1 MEINHTIRKK
11 FIMVSIV
18 IGTLL
23 IGIQTFFFQ
32 EILKS
37 IHDSDVQYSE
47 GIIAQMNLAI
57 NKSFQNI
64 RSIAYQLSLG
74 SNIENYLL
82 PENDFALYQDHQYF
96 KQSINTMIL
105 CDEHILDI
113 ALYRA
118 DSRIMYHYLKDNAE
132 LNQVLAY
139 NRSYFEGEK
148 QIPSFRV
155 IYNEEKTISYI
166 VYVQPVKFL
175 SRATTYW
182 KEQIGCLLIFVDDN
196 LINDILAEHD
206 TDILSGVYLLDSQ
219 DVIVDGI
226 GKWIDDMEKKQLEIQ
241 PIADTGWKIGYSLND
256 HTLFQRYNT
265 LRYMVATSIMIAV
278 LLFFVL
284 FFVYNH
290 YIVRP
295 VSNLHRQIAFVMSG
309 GLNKRISVER
319 KDEIGSIAKVINM
332 MLDHQK
338 EISYRML
345 HTQQELYEAKLKER
359 ENELRILENQVNPH
373 FILNTLQCIC
383 GIATIYDAQEIID
396 TATAMGRIF
405 EYSLRAQESVTLRQE
420 LNIVL
425 EYLEIVD
432 IRFARRFLWD
442 VDIQEKLLD
451 IKMPKMIL
459 QPLVENAIYHGLEK
473 KEHGIVQIFCEEGA
487 GDLWI
492 HILDNGAGIEET
504 RLIELKKLLED
515 EREMQYISMKVKRI
529 GIANTCL
536 RIKNFFGDAYG
547 IEIDSTVE
555 SGTEVTV
562 HIPVEKV
569 QKESSF

>member
-37 IHDSDVQYSE
+37 IHDSDIQYSE

-118 DSRIMYHYLKDNAE
+118 DSRIMYHYLKDDTE

-139 NRSYFEGEK
+139 NRSYFEGEE
-148 QIPSFRV
+148 QTPSFRV
-155 IYNEEKTISYI
+155 IYNEEKTVSYI

-241 PIADTGWKIGYSLND
+241 PIAETGWKIGYSLND

-265 LRYMVATSIMIAV
+265 LRYMVATSIMIAA

-309 GLNKRISVER
+309 GLNKRIRVER
-319 KDEIGSIAKVINM
+319 KDEIGSIAKVINT

-504 RLIELKKLLED
+504 KLIELKKLLED

-536 RIKNFFGDAYG
+536 RIKNFFGVSA
-547 IEIDSTVE
+547 
-555 SGTEVTV
+555 
-562 HIPVEKV
+562 K
-569 QKESSF
+569 

>member
-37 IHDSDVQYSE
+37 IHDSDIQYSE

-118 DSRIMYHYLKDNAE
+118 DSRIMYHYLKDDTE

-139 NRSYFEGEK
+139 NRSYFEGEE
-148 QIPSFRV
+148 QTPSFRV
-155 IYNEEKTISYI
+155 IYNEEKTVSYI

-241 PIADTGWKIGYSLND
+241 PIAETGWKIGYSLND

-265 LRYMVATSIMIAV
+265 LRYMVATSIMIAA

-309 GLNKRISVER
+309 GLNKRIRVER
-319 KDEIGSIAKVINM
+319 KDEIGSIAKVINT

-504 RLIELKKLLED
+504 KLIELKKLLED

-569 QKESSF
+569 RKESSF

>member
-37 IHDSDVQYSE
+37 IHDSDIQYSE

-118 DSRIMYHYLKDNAE
+118 DSRIMYHYLKDDTE

-139 NRSYFEGEK
+139 NRSYFEGEE
-148 QIPSFRV
+148 QTPSFRV
-155 IYNEEKTISYI
+155 IYNEEKTVSYI

-241 PIADTGWKIGYSLND
+241 PIAETGWKIGYSLND

-265 LRYMVATSIMIAV
+265 LRYMVATSIMIAA

-309 GLNKRISVER
+309 GLNKRIRVER
-319 KDEIGSIAKVINM
+319 KDEIGSIAKVINT

-504 RLIELKKLLED
+504 KLIELKKLLED

-536 RIKNFFGDAYG
+536 RIKNFFG
-547 IEIDSTVE
+547 V
-555 SGTEVTV
+555 SG
-562 HIPVEKV
+562 K
-569 QKESSF
+569 

>member
-1 MEINHTIRKK
+1 
-11 FIMVSIV
+11 MVSIV

-37 IHDSDVQYSE
+37 INDSDVQYSE

-118 DSRIMYHYLKDNAE
+118 DSRIMYHYLKDDTE

-139 NRSYFEGEK
+139 NRSYFEGEE
-148 QIPSFRV
+148 QTPSFRV
-155 IYNEEKTISYI
+155 IYNEEKTVSYI

-206 TDILSGVYLLDSQ
+206 TDILSGVYLMDSQ

-241 PIADTGWKIGYSLND
+241 PIAETGWKIGYSLND

-265 LRYMVATSIMIAV
+265 LRYMVATSIMIAA

-309 GLNKRISVER
+309 GLNKRIRVER
-319 KDEIGSIAKVINM
+319 KDEIGSIAKVINT

-504 RLIELKKLLED
+504 KLIELKKLLED

-555 SGTEVTV
+555 KRNRSDGAHTCGKSTEG
-562 HIPVEKV
+562 E
-569 QKESSF
+569 

>member
-1 MEINHTIRKK
+1 
-11 FIMVSIV
+11 MVSIV

-37 IHDSDVQYSE
+37 IHDSDIQYSE

-118 DSRIMYHYLKDNAE
+118 DSRIMYHYLKDDTE

-139 NRSYFEGEK
+139 NRSYFEGEE
-148 QIPSFRV
+148 QTPSFRV
-155 IYNEEKTISYI
+155 IYNEEKTVSYI

-241 PIADTGWKIGYSLND
+241 PIAETGWKIGYSLND

-265 LRYMVATSIMIAV
+265 LRYMVATSIMIAA

-309 GLNKRISVER
+309 GLNKRIRVER
-319 KDEIGSIAKVINM
+319 KDEIGSIAKVINT

-504 RLIELKKLLED
+504 KLIELKKLLED

>member
-284 FFVYNH
+284 FLYTIIILCGR
-290 YIVRP
+290 YP
-295 VSNLHRQIAFVMSG
+295 TCIA
-309 GLNKRISVER
+309 R
-319 KDEIGSIAKVINM
+319 
-332 MLDHQK
+332 
-338 EISYRML
+338 
-345 HTQQELYEAKLKER
+345 
-359 ENELRILENQVNPH
+359 
-373 FILNTLQCIC
+373 
-383 GIATIYDAQEIID
+383 
-396 TATAMGRIF
+396 
-405 EYSLRAQESVTLRQE
+405 
-420 LNIVL
+420 
-425 EYLEIVD
+425 
-432 IRFARRFLWD
+432 
-442 VDIQEKLLD
+442 LL
-451 IKMPKMIL
+451 L
-459 QPLVENAIYHGLEK
+459 
-473 KEHGIVQIFCEEGA
+473 
-487 GDLWI
+487 
-492 HILDNGAGIEET
+492 
-504 RLIELKKLLED
+504 
-515 EREMQYISMKVKRI
+515 
-529 GIANTCL
+529 
-536 RIKNFFGDAYG
+536 
-547 IEIDSTVE
+547 
-555 SGTEVTV
+555 
-562 HIPVEKV
+562 
-569 QKESSF
+569 

>member
-1 MEINHTIRKK
+1 
-11 FIMVSIV
+11 MVSIV

-37 IHDSDVQYSE
+37 IHDSDIQYSE

-118 DSRIMYHYLKDNAE
+118 DSRIMYHYLKDDTE

-139 NRSYFEGEK
+139 NRSYFEGEE
-148 QIPSFRV
+148 QTPSFRV
-155 IYNEEKTISYI
+155 IYNEEKTVSYI

-182 KEQIGCLLIFVDDN
+182 KEQIGCLLIFVGDN

-241 PIADTGWKIGYSLND
+241 PIAETGWKIGYSLND

-265 LRYMVATSIMIAV
+265 LRYMVATSIMIAA

-309 GLNKRISVER
+309 GLNKRIRVER
-319 KDEIGSIAKVINM
+319 KDEIGSIAKVINT

-504 RLIELKKLLED
+504 KLIELKKLLED

-569 QKESSF
+569 RKESSF

>member
-148 QIPSFRV
+148 QISSFRV
-155 IYNEEKTISYI
+155 IYNEEKTVSYI

-319 KDEIGSIAKVINM
+319 KDEIGSIAKVINT

>member
-37 IHDSDVQYSE
+37 IHDSDIQYSE

-118 DSRIMYHYLKDNAE
+118 DSRIMYHYLKDDTE

-139 NRSYFEGEK
+139 NRSYFEGEE
-148 QIPSFRV
+148 QTPSFRV
-155 IYNEEKTISYI
+155 IYNEEKTVSYI

-206 TDILSGVYLLDSQ
+206 TDILSGVYLMDSQ

-241 PIADTGWKIGYSLND
+241 PIAETGWKIGYSLND

-265 LRYMVATSIMIAV
+265 LRYMVATSIMIAA

-309 GLNKRISVER
+309 GLNKRIRVER
-319 KDEIGSIAKVINM
+319 KDEIGSIAKVINT

-504 RLIELKKLLED
+504 KLIELKKLLED
-515 EREMQYISMKVKRI
+515 ERGMQYISMKVKRI

>member
-37 IHDSDVQYSE
+37 IHDSDIQYSE

-118 DSRIMYHYLKDNAE
+118 DSRIMYHYLKDDTE

-139 NRSYFEGEK
+139 NRSYFEGEE
-148 QIPSFRV
+148 QTPSFRV
-155 IYNEEKTISYI
+155 IYNEEKTVSYI

-241 PIADTGWKIGYSLND
+241 PIAETGWKIGYSLND

-265 LRYMVATSIMIAV
+265 LRYMVATSIMIAA

-309 GLNKRISVER
+309 GLNKRIRVER
-319 KDEIGSIAKVINM
+319 KDEIGSIAKVINT

-451 IKMPKMIL
+451 IMMPKMIL

-504 RLIELKKLLED
+504 KLIELKKLLED

-536 RIKNFFGDAYG
+536 RIKNFFGVSA
-547 IEIDSTVE
+547 
-555 SGTEVTV
+555 
-562 HIPVEKV
+562 K
-569 QKESSF
+569 

>member
-118 DSRIMYHYLKDNAE
+118 DSRIMYHYLKDDTE

-139 NRSYFEGEK
+139 NRSYFEGEE

-155 IYNEEKTISYI
+155 IYNEEKTVSYI

-206 TDILSGVYLLDSQ
+206 TDILSGVYLMDSQ

-241 PIADTGWKIGYSLND
+241 PIAETGWKIGYSLND

-265 LRYMVATSIMIAV
+265 LRYMVATSIMIAA

-309 GLNKRISVER
+309 GLNKRIRVER
-319 KDEIGSIAKVINM
+319 KDEIGSIAKVINT

-432 IRFARRFLWD
+432 IRFAKRFLWD

-504 RLIELKKLLED
+504 KLIELKKLLED

-569 QKESSF
+569 RKESSF

>member
-118 DSRIMYHYLKDNAE
+118 DSRIMYHYLKDDTE

-139 NRSYFEGEK
+139 NRSYFEGEE

-155 IYNEEKTISYI
+155 IYNEEKTVSYI

-241 PIADTGWKIGYSLND
+241 PIAETGWKIGYSLND

-265 LRYMVATSIMIAV
+265 LRYMVATSIMIAA

-309 GLNKRISVER
+309 GLNKRIRVER
-319 KDEIGSIAKVINM
+319 KDEIGSIAKVINT

-504 RLIELKKLLED
+504 KLIELKKLLED

-569 QKESSF
+569 RKESSF